1 MHYTGPV
8 YRPPPEADTPLLEIT
23 YGCSWNRCSFCTMYN
38 HQKFGISPI
47 EHIEEDLQELSKYYP
62 RNLKKIFL
70 VNGDAFALQAHRLLE
85 IADLIHKYFPEVE
98 TIACYASVRN
108 IKPKSV
114 EQLKNLRAAGFN
126 SFYMGIETAYDPALK
141 QMQKGYTQADE
152 YEQLKKLEEA
162 EISYNAIIMFGVAG
176 KGNYRENAAETI
188 ELLNT
193 FKPAMILTMSTAVQ
207 GSAPLKEMVERG
219 EFAIPTERE
228 MLDEELMYLENLKMD
243 DDCFYFGG
251 HVYNLSRITMYFRY
265 RDEMIKQFKNRVEE
279 LDRRNPGLLDSVW
292 SRGNL

>member
-38 HQKFGISPI
+38 GQKFGISPL

-62 RNLKKIFL
+62 RNLKKIYV

-85 IADLIHKYFPEVE
+85 ISDLIHRYFPEIE

-114 EQLKNLRAAGFN
+114 EELKELREAGYN
-126 SFYMGIETAYDPALK
+126 SFYMGIETAYDPALE
-141 QMQKGYTQADE
+141 QMRKGYTQADE
-152 YEQLKKLEEA
+152 YEQLKKLEKA
-162 EISYNAIIMFGVAG
+162 GISYNAIIMFGVAG

-188 ELLNT
+188 KLLNT
-193 FKPAMILTMSTAVQ
+193 FKPSMILTMSTAVQ
-207 GSAPLKEMVERG
+207 EAAPLKEMVEKG
-219 EFAIPTERE
+219 EFIIPTERE
-228 MLDEELMYLENLKMD
+228 MLDEELLYLENLKMD
-243 DDCFYFGG
+243 DDCLYFGG
-251 HVYNLSRITMYFRY
+251 HIYNLSRITMYFRY
-265 RDEMIKQFKNRVEE
+265 QDEMIKQFKNRVEE
-279 LDRRNPGLLDSVW
+279 LDRNNPGLLDSVW